1 MNNNEIENNILSI
14 MLIYQN
20 RQAYIF
26 DKCKEEFFSDKINR
40 KIFNIAQK
48 LNQSG
53 IDVDNVSIFEESRKN
68 KAIGDRLVDLLTNDI
83 VNSINIRT
91 YCNMLAKN
99 YITKMIKQADS
110 IDDLE
115 ELEEIKT
122 NILLTDEKKIR
133 HISYQVE
140 NFIKDYEKQQQSSII
155 TTYDNIDNYI
165 GSFQGG
171 DYIALGGATRM
182 GKTTF
187 ALNLAKRI
195 CWQNKNVMYCSLEM
209 PLKQL
214 QNRFAS
220 LTAEL
225 NASKFRSVGF
235 TKEELIKYQNALF
248 TLKDWNLY
256 VICDY
261 ELTVEKL
268 KIYAL
273 EQKKK
278 GLDFIIIDY
287 LGLIS
292 GYNNKSLYE
301 KSTVISRKIKLLATE
316 LNIPILVLVQLNRSL
331 KDRQDKRPILS
342 DIRESGAIEQDA
354 DFVLFAHRPYV
365 YSQDILEKEK
375 FEVIIAKNRHGESDV
390 ICPLLFNASTQEIS
404 NIKNYDNFNRERDYY
419 E

>member
-1 MNNNEIENNILSI
+1 MNINETENNVLAI
-14 MLIYQN
+14 MLQYPDKQI
-20 RQAYIF
+20 YIF
-26 DKCKEEFFSDKINR
+26 DRCKEEFFSDMINR
-40 KIFNIAQK
+40 EIFRIAK
-48 LNQSG
+48 RIYDDDLE
-53 IDVDNVSIFEESRKN
+53 VDNVSIFEKSGKS
-68 KAIGDRLVDLLTNDI
+68 KVIGDKLIELLTEI
-83 VNSINIRT
+83 VVNSISLRT
-91 YCNMLAKN
+91 YCNMLAKK
-99 YITKMIKQADS
+99 YIDNLVKNANS
-110 IDDLE
+110 SDDLE
-115 ELEEIKT
+115 EIETIKNECIYSGHE
-122 NILLTDEKKIR
+122 NIK
-133 HISYQVE
+133 HISDGVE
-140 NFIKDYEKQQQSSII
+140 HFIEDYENKKKTSIL
-155 TTYDNIDNYI
+155 TCYYLLDRYL

-182 GKTTF
+182 GKTSF
-187 ALNLAKRI
+187 ALNLAKYF
-195 CWQNKNVMYCSLEM
+195 CAQGKKVMYCSLEM

-220 LTAEL
+220 LTAGL

-235 TKEELIKYQNALF
+235 TKDELEKYQRALNQ
-248 TLKDWNLY
+248 LKEWNLY

-268 KIYAL
+268 KIYAM

-292 GYNNKSLYE
+292 GYNNKNLYE
-301 KSTVISRKIKLLATE
+301 KSTIISRKIKLLATE
-316 LNIPILVLVQLNRSL
+316 LDIPILVLVQLNRSL

-365 YSQDILEKEK
+365 YSLDIKEKEL
-375 FEVIIAKNRHGESDV
+375 FEVIIAKNRHGESDIV
-390 ICPLLFNASTQEIS
+390 CPLVFNATTQEILNQV
-404 NIKNYDNFNRERDYY
+404 NINEERSWC